1 VNLASHELIQ
11 QILDGDESAWSQ
23 LIEEHQEAVFRLV
36 YLILGDADDAKDVA
50 QDAFIRAYNHFY
62 RFDPERP
69 LRPWL
74 YRIASRLAYNHHRSL
89 GRRWAA
95 LKRFRRIK
103 PEQSEHPEA
112 LSIQQIEAQTLREA
126 VARLKRQDQEVL
138 YLRFFLD
145 LSIDETAES
154 LEIPAGTVKSRQ
166 SRALDRLKGII
177 QREYPSLEYRFAYE

>member
-1 VNLASHELIQ
+1 MASQDIIQ
-11 QILDGDESAWSQ
+11 QIVDGDESGWSQ
-23 LIEEHQEAVFRLV
+23 LIEKHQEAVFRLV
-36 YLILGDADDAKDVA
+36 YLILGDADDAQDVT
-50 QDAFIRAYNHFY
+50 QEAFIRAYNNIN
-62 RFDPERP
+62 RFDPDRP

-95 LKRFRRIK
+95 LKRFGRIK
-103 PEQSEHPEA
+103 PEESEHPEA
-112 LSIQQIEAQTLREA
+112 LSIQQMEAQTLREA

-138 YLRFFLD
+138 FLRYFLD

-154 LEIPAGTVKSRQ
+154 LDLPVGTVKSRQ
-166 SRALDRLKGII
+166 SRALDRLKGVI